1 VLYGLAVLATMNYVV
16 LPLSQIGRSI
26 YPLNNMHVAAFW
38 HIVLVGIPTA
48 FFISRGLQR
57 AQT

>member
-1 VLYGLAVLATMNYVV
+1 MNYIV

-26 YPLNNMHVAAFW
+26 YPLNNMHVTAFW

-48 FFISRGLQR
+48 FFVARGVRQSQAR
-57 AQT
+57 A